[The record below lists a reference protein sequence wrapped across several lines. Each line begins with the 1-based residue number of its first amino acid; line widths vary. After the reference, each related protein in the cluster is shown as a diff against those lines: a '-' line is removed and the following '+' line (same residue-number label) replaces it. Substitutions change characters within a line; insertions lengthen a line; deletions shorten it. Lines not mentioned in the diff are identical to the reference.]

1 VRAALDVDLPNGVL
15 TYRRAIAQDGRRRTE
30 KDTKTHQQ
38 RRVSLDPATV
48 GVLTEHWERS
58 VERARTLGTVPRR
71 DAFVF
76 SLVPDGSKH
85 LVPSSVTQRYGRLAR
100 RLGIDT
106 HLHNLRHYS
115 ATELIAAGV
124 DVRTV
129 AGRLGHSGGGV
140 TTLRVYAA
148 WLAEADQRASVG
160 LASRVP
166 ARPTAP
172 LARAKR
178 AQLDPQT
185 PRERLAVELRERI
198 LSGGILGGGHLPGM
212 RALADE
218 HGLSISTVK
227 RAFSLLQEWG
237 LVSHMDGERA
247 RVLPQ
252 PEAGETAD
260 AVPER
265 PEDGEPAAAEPMA
278 ARVLPAVESVPT
290 PTGTTPW
297 AVRLRG
303 PNGLHA
309 APRLVRASLDDPDTF
324 RPHLVGIA
332 RIEVPELPAVAAEWI
347 SGYELEVRRPANDGP
362 PVAVLRWD

>member
-1 VRAALDVDLPNGVL
+1 M
-15 TYRRAIAQDGRRRTE
+15 
-30 KDTKTHQQ
+30 
-38 RRVSLDPATV
+38 
-48 GVLTEHWERS
+48 
-58 VERARTLGTVPRR
+58 
-71 DAFVF
+71 F

-85 LVPSSVTQRYGRLAR
+85 LVPSSVTQRYGRLER

-160 LASRVP
+160 LATRVP
-166 ARPTAP
+166 ARPAAP
-172 LARAKR
+172 LPPAER
-178 AQLDPQT
+178 AQLDPRT
-185 PRERLAVELRERI
+185 PRERLAVELREQI

-237 LVSHMDGERA
+237 L
-247 RVLPQ
+247 
-252 PEAGETAD
+252 
-260 AVPER
+260 
-265 PEDGEPAAAEPMA
+265 
-278 ARVLPAVESVPT
+278 
-290 PTGTTPW
+290 
-297 AVRLRG
+297 
-303 PNGLHA
+303 
-309 APRLVRASLDDPDTF
+309 
-324 RPHLVGIA
+324 
-332 RIEVPELPAVAAEWI
+332 
-347 SGYELEVRRPANDGP
+347 
-362 PVAVLRWD
+362 

>member
-1 VRAALDVDLPNGVL
+1 V
-15 TYRRAIAQDGRRRTE
+15 
-30 KDTKTHQQ
+30 K
-38 RRVSLDPATV
+38 
-48 GVLTEHWERS
+48 
-58 VERARTLGTVPRR
+58 
-71 DAFVF
+71 
-76 SLVPDGSKH
+76 
-85 LVPSSVTQRYGRLAR
+85 
-100 RLGIDT
+100 RLGIVT

-160 LASRVP
+160 LAARVP
-166 ARPTAP
+166 ARPSAP
-172 LARAKR
+172 LPPAER
-178 AQLDPQT
+178 AQLDPRT
-185 PRERLAVELRERI
+185 PRERLAVELREQ
-198 LSGGILGGGHLPGM
+198 ILGGAIAEGGYLPGM
-212 RALADE
+212 RALASE

-237 LVSHMDGERA
+237 LVSHVDGERA

-252 PEAGETAD
+252 PRTAELAH
-260 AVPER
+260 AVPE
-265 PEDGEPAAAEPMA
+265 PFKDVEPAQVEPAPVGVGLPVEPM
-278 ARVLPAVESVPT
+278 PA
-290 PTGTTPW
+290 GLW

-309 APRLVRASLDDPDTF
+309 APRLVRASLNDPDTF

-332 RIEVPELPAVAAEWI
+332 RIEVPDLSAVAAEWI
-347 SGYELEVRRPANDGP
+347 SSYELEVRWPAGDGP
-362 PVAVLRWD
+362 PLTVLRWD